1 MTDDILE
8 LEATQDRLCKFIEA
22 AEAEKAPEN
31 FVNKLKI
38 EKLQINDRIM
48 AINMLNES
56 YRTNEINT

>member
-8 LEATQDRLCKFIEA
+8 LEATKDHLCKLIEA
-22 AEAEKAPEN
+22 AEAEKAPEG

-48 AINMLNES
+48 AYQINK
-56 YRTNEINT
+56 INT